1 MNTLIILGANPNHM
15 REHIYLDSQFK
26 KVLSFGNVRIPYLDN
41 HYEISVNNILE
52 IIKKIELAEL
62 QSFEIFSRFTGEK
75 LFVRYIIEVYFNM
88 HRTSYHIYKSAADKS
103 YMRLFFEK
111 LNIPTTSL
119 SSQLTGSIV
128 KPAISIIGKVGVKK
142 LKNRDQFK
150 SKYHEIIETGA
161 NLDLN
166 FEQVASG
173 KDFTLFLK
181 FFECKVSRWKIIEE
195 EHTFSDGNL
204 NTGKLKV
211 MNDPSIWHKV
221 EQYALALAPY
231 CNNHD
236 VITLHFKYQE
246 SLGAT
251 FYELGYG
258 LGGDQFFDDPDIF
271 QEWQEWLKC

>member
-1 MNTLIILGANPNHM
+1 
-15 REHIYLDSQFK
+15 
-26 KVLSFGNVRIPYLDN
+26 
-41 HYEISVNNILE
+41 
-52 IIKKIELAEL
+52 
-62 QSFEIFSRFTGEK
+62 
-75 LFVRYIIEVYFNM
+75 
-88 HRTSYHIYKSAADKS
+88 
-103 YMRLFFEK
+103 
-111 LNIPTTSL
+111 
-119 SSQLTGSIV
+119 

-236 VITLHFKYQE
+236 VVTLHFKYQE